1 VLKLVALLLGLMLT
15 GCATSGNTINIS
27 IKNTT
32 PYPLTICVGTSIF
45 QKSVI
50 IMPGQ
55 TWTGWVD
62 RRLISS
68 EAWGRIE
75 VTNLNISK

>member
-1 VLKLVALLLGLMLT
+1 VLKLVALILGLLLA
-15 GCATSGNTINIS
+15 GCATAGNTINLS
-27 IKNTT
+27 ITNTT
-32 PYPLTICVGTSIF
+32 PYPLTLCMGTSIF

-55 TWTGWVD
+55 TWKGWVD

-75 VTNLNISK
+75 VTNFNISK